1 VKEIR
6 NKIKSRYDVVED
18 EDEVVEKIEE
28 EGRIEK
34 RDSRKKTEKKK
45 SDKSS
50 TVISKQRM
58 LAYGF

>member
-18 EDEVVEKIEE
+18 EDEVVEKIE